1 MKRLELKNL
10 PVTRP
15 DATEMELS
23 YWIQLQTTIRSPA
36 DPQSGADIDEIRKSI
51 RILNVL
57 DEIGQDAKVLELED
71 SDYEYMVAR
80 VTTSKYTFADPAIVQ
95 FVDDV
100 MEAGKVEE

>member
-15 DATEMELS
+15 DGTEMELS

-51 RILNVL
+51 RVLNVL
-57 DEIGQDAKVLELED
+57 DEIGQDAEVLELED
-71 SDYEYMVAR
+71 SDYEYMQTKVSAA
-80 VTTSKYTFADPAIVQ
+80 KYTFADAAIVQ

-100 MEAGKVEE
+100 TAGGE